1 MEERITIYA
10 RGAIPDHHG
19 WCETQGRVKERR
31 VISQGGIKV
40 SERGR
45 ARRGHG
51 LSGAKQLK
59 PCTAIPGRK
68 AAYAT
73 GIDRYDKDGYVK
85 L

>member
-51 LSGAKQLK
+51 LSGAKQ
-59 PCTAIPGRK
+59 
-68 AAYAT
+68 
-73 GIDRYDKDGYVK
+73 
-85 L
+85 